1 MKRTLM
7 TLLAIAVSTQFAFAG
22 DKEEKDEV
30 FDKKEL
36 KRCEEAVATFLENDE
51 KMDRFFKKSHAYAIY
66 DNVAKGAIGI
76 GGAHGNGIVY
86 VGGQPIGT
94 TSVSQV
100 TIGLQLGGQEYMEVI
115 FFENAESFENFTN
128 GNLKLSG
135 QVSAVAATHGAS
147 ADAVY
152 QDGMAVFTLAKG
164 GLMYE
169 ASVGGQKF
177 GFDRK
182 VGEDKKS
189 KEEKEPKEAEE
200 KGSKEDVESGEG
212 GKD

>member
-1 MKRTLM
+1 MKRILM
-7 TLLAIAVSTQFAFAG
+7 ILLALAISTQFVFAG
-22 DKEEKDEV
+22 DKEEKEEKEEV

-36 KRCEEAVATFLENDE
+36 GRCDEAKAAFLENDE
-51 KMDRFFKKSHAYAIY
+51 EMTGWFKKSHAYVIY

-86 VGGQPIGT
+86 QGGQPIGT
-94 TSVSQV
+94 SSVSQV

-135 QVSAVAATHGAS
+135 QASAVAATHGAS
-147 ADAVY
+147 ADAAY
-152 QDGMAVFTLAKG
+152 QEGMAIFTIAKG

-177 GFDRK
+177 DFERK
-182 VGEDKKS
+182 VGEEKKV
-189 KEEKEPKEAEE
+189 KEE
-200 KGSKEDVESGEG
+200 KGSKEEVKDGDEG
-212 GKD
+212 DKD